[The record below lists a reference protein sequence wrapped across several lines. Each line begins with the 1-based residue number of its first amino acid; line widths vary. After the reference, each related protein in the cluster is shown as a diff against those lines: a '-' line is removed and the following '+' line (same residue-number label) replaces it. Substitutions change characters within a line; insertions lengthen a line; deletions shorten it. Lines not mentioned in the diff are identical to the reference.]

1 MISCYCSAR
10 PGEAHMVVHSVQ
22 PAAASDASGY
32 KAIELLS
39 KLSSRD
45 VCRSNSGAVKARCYL
60 LLTGEH

>member
-1 MISCYCSAR
+1 
-10 PGEAHMVVHSVQ
+10 MVMHSVQ

-45 VCRSNSGAVKARCYL
+45 VWCSKGSL
-60 LLTGEH
+60 LPAAHW

>member
-39 KLSSRD
+39 KVSSRD
-45 VCRSNSGAVKARCYL
+45 VWCSKGSL
-60 LLTGEH
+60 LPAAHW

>member
-1 MISCYCSAR
+1 
-10 PGEAHMVVHSVQ
+10 MVVHSVQ

-45 VCRSNSGAVKARCYL
+45 VCRSNRGAVKARCYL
-60 LLTGEH
+60 LLTGEL